1 METQKRKKTMN
12 HTLKDYRTWCLL
24 LAALAMLVL
33 FLYPSKPQKMPIY
46 NYTFIIDITRSM
58 NATDYQLDNQ
68 AVSRLNFVKQTLREL
83 LRNLPCESKV
93 GLGLFTERRSTLLF
107 EPLEV
112 CSAYTEIDT
121 VISKVDWRMAW
132 AADSNI
138 AKGLLSTLE
147 MLQKSDSSVIFI
159 TDGQEAPPINPN
171 YQTDFSTVKGQ
182 AKGMIIGVGGLQ
194 AVPIPKFDSQ
204 GKQNGFYAQDD
215 VPHRSTFGQSNLD
228 PSQIKGYNAR
238 NAPFGSEA
246 AAGNE
251 HLSALQEVYL
261 EKLAAESGLSYA
273 RLTDLKNLGEA
284 LKNPKLPTEKIV
296 QTDIRWQSALL
307 ALLLLSLVYLP
318 RLHKFRLLFRL

>member
-1 METQKRKKTMN
+1 MYG
-12 HTLKDYRTWCLL
+12 LYIFV
-24 LAALAMLVL
+24 MLNRQCVL
-33 FLYPSKPQKMPIY
+33 P
-46 NYTFIIDITRSM
+46 
-58 NATDYQLDNQ
+58 
-68 AVSRLNFVKQTLREL
+68 
-83 LRNLPCESKV
+83 
-93 GLGLFTERRSTLLF
+93 
-107 EPLEV
+107 
-112 CSAYTEIDT
+112 
-121 VISKVDWRMAW
+121 
-132 AADSNI
+132 
-138 AKGLLSTLE
+138 
-147 MLQKSDSSVIFI
+147 
-159 TDGQEAPPINPN
+159 
-171 YQTDFSTVKGQ
+171 TVKGQ

-284 LKNPKLPTEKIV
+284 LKNPNLPTEKIV

>member
-1 METQKRKKTMN
+1 MSN
-12 HTLKDYRTWCLL
+12 AFKDYRIGCLL
-24 LAALAMLVL
+24 LASLAMLVL
-33 FLYPSKPQKMPIY
+33 FIYPSKQQKTPTY

-58 NATDYQLDNQ
+58 NATDYQQDNQ

-83 LRNLPCESKV
+83 LQKLPCESKV

-121 VISKVDWRMAW
+121 AISKVDWRMAW
-132 AADSNI
+132 ATDSNI

-159 TDGQEAPPINPN
+159 TDGHEAPPVNPN
-171 YQTDFSTVKGQ
+171 YQADFSMVKGR
-182 AKGMIIGVGGLQ
+182 AKGMIIGAGGLQ
-194 AVPIPKFDSQ
+194 AAPIPKFDSL
-204 GKQNGFYAQDD
+204 GKQTGFYAQDD

-246 AAGNE
+246 ATGNE
-251 HLSALQEVYL
+251 HLTALHETYL
-261 EKLAAESGLSYA
+261 EKLAAESGLAYA
-273 RLTDLKNLGEA
+273 RLTDLKNLNQA
-284 LKNPKLPTEKIV
+284 LQNPKLAIEKVV
-296 QTDIRWQSALL
+296 QTDIRWQPALL

-318 RLHKFRLLFRL
+318 RLHTFRSLFRS